1 MADVYGS
8 PGQEP
13 GDDELREEQSDA
25 AWRPARAPYS
35 SRERIACDRKSI
47 SETATTITTAMAET
61 WA

>member
-1 MADVYGS
+1 MDPRDKS
-8 PGQEP
+8 PGMTNFMGGQ
-13 GDDELREEQSDA
+13 GDTA
-25 AWRPARAPYS
+25 NGGRPEKRYR